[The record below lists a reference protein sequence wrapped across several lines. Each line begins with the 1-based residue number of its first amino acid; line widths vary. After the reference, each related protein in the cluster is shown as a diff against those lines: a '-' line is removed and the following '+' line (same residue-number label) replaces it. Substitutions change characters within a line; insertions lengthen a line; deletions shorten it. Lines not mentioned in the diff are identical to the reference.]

1 MTAMC
6 SPVLTPAWA
15 RPHASQCTSS
25 RTWPQVQLCQ
35 VPRSFSRIA
44 ASAPRTWAWR
54 SRSFGNVSGVP
65 GCADMAIRSSSLFE
79 SILPRALRSGAR
91 PGSWREAGHNS
102 RIPSQAPARLKLLEG
117 IRVVTMALNLPG
129 PLACA
134 RLRELGAAVT
144 KVEPPAGD
152 PFERFCPG
160 WYRRL
165 HHGLE
170 VVSLDL
176 KSDPGREAFGGMLD
190 DADLLVTAQ
199 RASALARLRLDP
211 GQLARSHPRLCHVAI
226 TGLAA
231 PHDEVPGHDLTYL
244 AAEGLV
250 SPPELPRTLYAD
262 VSGAERAVSIA
273 LALLVSRLRS
283 GKGAAAQAPLADAA
297 SALSQPLHEG
307 LTRPGALL
315 GGGAAGYNLYA
326 ARDGW
331 VAVAALE
338 PHFAKALAEKLQLR
352 ELTAEALGRHFATR
366 DARYWEDW
374 ARVHDLPIVAVRD
387 PQSTTSR

>member
-1 MTAMC
+1 
-6 SPVLTPAWA
+6 
-15 RPHASQCTSS
+15 
-25 RTWPQVQLCQ
+25 
-35 VPRSFSRIA
+35 
-44 ASAPRTWAWR
+44 
-54 SRSFGNVSGVP
+54 
-65 GCADMAIRSSSLFE
+65 
-79 SILPRALRSGAR
+79 
-91 PGSWREAGHNS
+91 
-102 RIPSQAPARLKLLEG
+102 
-117 IRVVTMALNLPG
+117 MALNLPG

-165 HHGLE
+165 HNGME

-176 KSDPGREAFGGMLD
+176 KSDPGRKAFGGMLG

-199 RASALARLRLDP
+199 RASALERLRLDP
-211 GQLARSHPRLCHVAI
+211 AQLARNHPRLCHVAI
-226 TGLAA
+226 TGHAA

-283 GKGAAAQAPLADAA
+283 GKAAAAQAPLADAA
-297 SALSQPLHEG
+297 IALAQPLREG